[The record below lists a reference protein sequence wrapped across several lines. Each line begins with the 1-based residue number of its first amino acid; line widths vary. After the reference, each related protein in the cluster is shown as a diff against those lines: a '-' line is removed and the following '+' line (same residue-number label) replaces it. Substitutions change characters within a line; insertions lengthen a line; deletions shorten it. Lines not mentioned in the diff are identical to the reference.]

1 MAFEPSLAPRQD
13 FNAGPRTRHV
23 EAANHSSNV
32 AITGG
37 LLSMETMNP
46 WTRTVK
52 GIPFLLYGNATTW

>member
-1 MAFEPSLAPRQD
+1 MAFEPSLAPSQD
-13 FNAGPRTRHV
+13 FYAGPRARNV

-37 LLSMETMNP
+37 LLSMEAMNP

-52 GIPFLLYGNATTW
+52 GIPFLLLGDATIW